1 MKDNLKLETVASTNF
16 PALAEVYRSILED
29 AGFQVFIANE
39 YAPTYVGLANSVLV
53 QVEAWVWVDRLA
65 AVQAKPTISFSSA
78 SVKSAGAL
86 PRRRN
91 WLMALPPKISPAP
104 VVSTT

>member
-53 QVEAWVWVDRLA
+53 QVEASQAEA
-65 AVQAKPTISFSSA
+65 AKKFLEENADAI
-78 SVKSAGAL
+78 
-86 PRRRN
+86 N
-91 WLMALPPKISPAP
+91 EP
-104 VVSTT
+104 VTEE

>member
-39 YAPTYVGLANSVLV
+39 NAPTYVGLANSVLV
-53 QVEAWVWVDRLA
+53 QVEASQAEA
-65 AVQAKPTISFSSA
+65 AKKFLEENADAIKGPVAEEEPEEILTSFCS
-78 SVKSAGAL
+78 
-86 PRRRN
+86 
-91 WLMALPPKISPAP
+91 
-104 VVSTT
+104 

>member
-39 YAPTYVGLANSVLV
+39 YAPTYVGLANAVLV
-53 QVEAWVWVDRLA
+53 QVEASQAEA
-65 AVQAKPTISFSSA
+65 AKKFLEENAEN
-78 SVKSAGAL
+78 L
-86 PRRRN
+86 PEEG
-91 WLMALPPKISPAP
+91 SE
-104 VVSTT
+104 VE

>member
-1 MKDNLKLETVASTNF
+1 MKDNLKLETVAATNF

-53 QVEAWVWVDRLA
+53 QVEASQAEA
-65 AVQAKPTISFSSA
+65 AKKFLEENADTI
-78 SVKSAGAL
+78 
-86 PRRRN
+86 N
-91 WLMALPPKISPAP
+91 EP
-104 VVSTT
+104 VTEE